1 MMTEFD
7 RDKINAVYNY
17 LSNGFPE
24 LPIEDTLD
32 EDRMTPIF
40 SVEKADEKYVVKF
53 IKKYW
58 DRCDAG
64 TLFKHLKN
72 LDVANAL
79 HKNPKENVIV
89 NQSINL
95 GFEPK

>member
-7 RDKINAVYNY
+7 RDQVDAVYKY

-24 LPIEDTLD
+24 LPIEHTLD
-32 EDRMTPIF
+32 EERMAPKF
-40 SVEKADEKYVVKF
+40 SVANADEKYNVIF

-58 DRCDAG
+58 DRSDAG
-64 TLFKHLKN
+64 TLFKHLRN

-79 HKNPKENVIV
+79 RKNPKENIIV